1 MDMDTQL
8 KQLLGIW
15 LNDDDASE
23 EILKTLL
30 KRLHEDEPFKQA
42 FADELIMQGKLRAVQ
57 AAEPRWLKLNDR
69 LGMTGGSESDGDD
82 FELDLMKRA
91 SQVLSEKSRA
101 RSRQRTRR
109 WSVALAAAV
118 GVALIGLGISFLLP
132 EKDSTGIAPAAPGTE
147 SRKLQRDDDTEF
159 VALMSR
165 TAEAVWENDEIFRPG
180 ANLASRVLRLH
191 SGLAQIDF
199 FGGAHLI
206 IQGPAEVAILSDRK
220 VFLKSGR
227 ASCYVSEL
235 GKGFQVAT
243 TNGEIFDLGT
253 SFAIKASEAGPA
265 EVHVIEGS
273 VSILDQ
279 IVESNNA
286 RLIVDGALNS
296 IPFAPEQF
304 PRPNEFAL
312 REQERDNRRLRNW
325 RSQADRISADEDVLL
340 HYTMEGQNRTG
351 PELINRASAQTPDR
365 ATNGTILGTSWAE
378 GRWMEKSGIRFS
390 NEEDR
395 LLAKLPGVYKEV
407 TFLVWAKVDALTQPR
422 TAFILAHGPARWSK
436 NGSISEDEFAI
447 ATKRR
452 DLSEIA
458 IVRWTALET
467 TGAMHLN
474 LGFHKNKQR
483 SQLNWMHLHSQPN
496 IITSSRWGKW
506 GCYGVTYDA
515 GTERV
520 THYFN
525 GEKTGTNRIEH
536 PEPLILDFLEIG
548 NLSTPHDAIAPETQ
562 FRFYG
567 IMDEIIVAR
576 RVFSAEEMKEICK
589 NGMP

>member
-1 MDMDTQL
+1 MDTQL

-23 EILKTLL
+23 EILKALL
-30 KRLHEDEPFKQA
+30 KRLHEDEAFKQT

-69 LGMTGGSESDGDD
+69 LGMTGGGESDGED
-82 FELDLMKRA
+82 FEMSLMTRA
-91 SQVLSEKSRA
+91 SKVLSEKSRA
-101 RSRQRTRR
+101 RSRQQSRRR
-109 WSVALAAAV
+109 WTALAAAV
-118 GVALIGLGISFLLP
+118 GVALIWLGMSFLLTDKNSI
-132 EKDSTGIAPAAPGTE
+132 EIAPLVPETKSETE
-147 SRKLQRDDDTEF
+147 QRDDVTEF
-159 VALMSR
+159 VALLSR
-165 TAEAVWENDEIFRPG
+165 TAEAVWDNDEVFHPG
-180 ANLASRVLRLH
+180 ANLAPRVLMLN

-206 IQGPAEVAILSDRK
+206 IQGPAEVEILSDRK
-220 VFLKSGR
+220 VFMKSGK
-227 ASCYVSEL
+227 AGCYVSEL

-243 TNGEIFDLGT
+243 THGEILDLGT
-253 SFAIKASEAGPA
+253 SFAIRASEAGPS

-279 IVESNNA
+279 IVEASNA

-325 RSQADRISADEDVLL
+325 RSQADRISADQDVLL

-351 PELINRASAQTPDR
+351 PELINRASAQTAGR

-436 NGSISEDEFAI
+436 NGSISEEEFAI

-474 LGFHKNKQR
+474 LGFNRDKQR
-483 SQLNWMHLHSQPN
+483 SRLNWMQLHSQPN

-515 GTERV
+515 VNERV

-548 NLSTPHDAIAPETQ
+548 NLSTPQDNTAPEMQ

-576 RVFSAEEMKEICK
+576 RVFSPEEMEEIYK